1 MILFKQVGESFRH
14 IEDRE
19 WVLLFLETLGV
30 LVGILLAFELQ
41 EWGQGRAD
49 AAKHRQLIERLFEES
64 ETDVTSLRKIRTIEV
79 QMIANERQF
88 ATNLSAGKCPP
99 EA

>member
-1 MILFKQVGESFRH
+1 MILFKRVGESFRH

-41 EWGQGRAD
+41 EWGSRRSE
-49 AAKHRQLIERLFEES
+49 AAKHREIMERLFEES
-64 ETDVTSLRKIRTIEV
+64 QLDVIYLRGIRDFMRTAVKAESDF
-79 QMIANERQF
+79 AER
-88 ATNLSAGKCPP
+88 LSNGECP
-99 EA
+99 E